1 MYNEGRGNS
10 PCPQFV
16 LKEHKNMLLIGTKN
30 IGTQTV
36 LPDGLINIG
45 SVYRKF
51 CKKNRCGVPAFSRTS
66 NDISLQ
72 QSGIYHIT
80 ATLVGSGDVAGVITV
95 QLFVNGEAVDGA
107 FSSETITTA
116 DTELRTF
123 VIDYYVLVDK
133 DCILGSESTVA
144 QTISLVNTS
153 DTVTA
158 TFTSVVVNVEKVV

>member
-1 MYNEGRGNS
+1 
-10 PCPQFV
+10 
-16 LKEHKNMLLIGTKN
+16 MLLIGTKN

-36 LPDGLINIG
+36 LPDGIINIG
-45 SVYRKF
+45 SSYRRY
-51 CKKNRCGVPAFSRTS
+51 CKKNSCDVPAFSRTA

-72 QSGIYHIT
+72 HSGIYHIT

-95 QLFVNGEAVDGA
+95 QLAVNGELVDGA
-107 FSSETITTA
+107 FSSETITTP

-133 DCILGSESTVA
+133 DCILGSESTIA

-158 TFTSVVVNVEKVV
+158 TFTSVIVNVDKVV

>member
-1 MYNEGRGNS
+1 
-10 PCPQFV
+10 
-16 LKEHKNMLLIGTKN
+16 MLLIGTKN

-36 LPDGLINIG
+36 LPDGIINIG
-45 SVYRKF
+45 SVYRKY
-51 CKKNRCGVPAFSRTS
+51 CKKNSCGVPAFSRTA

-72 QSGIYHIT
+72 HSGIYHIT

-95 QLFVNGEAVDGA
+95 QLAVNGELVDGA
-107 FSSETITTA
+107 ISSETITTA

-123 VIDYYVLVDK
+123 VLDYYVLVDK
-133 DCILGSESTVA
+133 DCILGSESTIA

-158 TFTSVVVNVEKVV
+158 TFTSVIVNVDKVV

>member
-1 MYNEGRGNS
+1 
-10 PCPQFV
+10 
-16 LKEHKNMLLIGTKN
+16 MLLIGTKN
-30 IGTQTV
+30 IGAQTV
-36 LPDGLINIG
+36 LPDGIINIG

-51 CKKNRCGVPAFSRTS
+51 CKKNTCGVPAFSRTA

-80 ATLVGSGDVAGVITV
+80 ATLVGSGDVAGVVTV
-95 QLFVNGEAVDGA
+95 QLALNGELVDGA
-107 FSSETITTA
+107 FSSQTITTA

-123 VIDYYVLVDK
+123 VLDYYVLVDK

-158 TFTSVVVNVEKVV
+158 TFTSVIVNVDKVV